1 MFRLTLRAAAAVA
14 VVLLLNAALPN
25 VHAQVSAPFRVYL
38 TFEDGPTRAYTPQIL
53 DILAEYDA
61 KATFFVN
68 GWQIAGKEDILQRIL
83 REGHALGNHLW
94 QEVGYYAGT
103 PDEKVIAAY
112 YETEAAI
119 RAALGTDVLP
129 LYDAQPKLFRQPGG
143 GGHALILPEGEPVI
157 SYNWNVDGDDC
168 GFRLPESVDPNNFD
182 QFVLDNVLG
191 VPHPPDHLYNAYD
204 YGDGVIIVL
213 HDINRVTGRVLP
225 VILKELQAAGA
236 TFLAL
241 PRPGDQPN
249 TQPVALGVPPGH

>member
-1 MFRLTLRAAAAVA
+1 MIHYVYRWAGLLAAALFCLVVPAVR
-14 VVLLLNAALPN
+14 
-25 VHAQVSAPFRVYL
+25 AQEAPPFRVYL
-38 TFEDGPTRAYTPQIL
+38 TFEDGPTAAYTPQIL
-53 DILAEYDA
+53 DILAEYNA

-68 GWQIAGKEDILQRIL
+68 GWQLKGKEAIVQRIV

-94 QEVGYYAGT
+94 QEIGYYAGT

-119 RAALGTDVLP
+119 RAALGPELP
-129 LYDAQPKLFRQPGG
+129 AYDAQPRLFRQPGG
-143 GGHALILPEGEPVI
+143 GGHALILREGEPVI

-168 GFRLPESVDPNNFD
+168 GYRLPEGIDRDNFD

-191 VPHPPDHLYNAYD
+191 TPHPPDHLYNAYD

-225 VILKELQAAGA
+225 AILKELSAAGA

-241 PRPGDQPN
+241 PRPGDEAN
-249 TQPVALGVPPGH
+249 TQPVALGMPPGR